1 MERTV
6 DLAAV
11 GRVAK
16 RVELKGVRLA
26 AISAKCAPEV
36 SGSSLM
42 PNVELDCK
50 LGKHGEGSL
59 EIVCDY
65 TFSAQSEQ
73 TKAIE
78 SSITYLLVY
87 EISGVESPSESDLA
101 EFARANGALHS
112 WPFVRE
118 LLYGLTSRMGYPPFT
133 LPVMHFNVAAPPAKP
148 RAKVQPKQPAGDEV
162 KAPARESMGESPAD
176 K

>member
-1 MERTV
+1 LERAV

-26 AISAKCAPEV
+26 AINAKCAPEV
-36 SGSSLM
+36 LSSSLM
-42 PNVELDCK
+42 PSVELDCK
-50 LGKHGEGSL
+50 LGKHGENSL
-59 EIVCDY
+59 EVVCDY
-65 TFSAQSEQ
+65 TFIAQAEQ

-87 EISGVESPSESDLA
+87 EVSGVESPSESDLA

-133 LPVMHFNVAAPPAKP
+133 LPVMHFNATAPPAKH
-148 RAKVQPKQPAGDEV
+148 RV
-162 KAPARESMGESPAD
+162 KARPRELTVDEAATPTTSE
-176 K
+176 